1 MSMPLFPKNAVN
13 NSVFLSFSLHPF
25 YNTKKKLSKVFSQ
38 NKLILRYM
46 SEFVVFHSDY
56 ILHLGRIFS
65 VTTKQWSGTR
75 IILMLV
81 KNTLFK
87 FCLLFV

>member
-1 MSMPLFPKNAVN
+1 MSIPLFPKNAVN
-13 NSVFLSFSLHPF
+13 NSVFYLFRYIHF
-25 YNTKKKLSKVFSQ
+25 IIQKKKLSKVVLQ